1 MLGKSASA
9 SFRWNLAG
17 WIARNG
23 AAFLINIVLARI
35 LGPEP
40 YGLVALALI
49 FISIGNLILDPGL
62 SAGLVQKKEINNKD
76 IYYVFTIQVLLTLII
91 CGLIICLAPLIAKF
105 SNKSEIIPVLQILS
119 IALFFQSLGQTS
131 IALLKR
137 RMLFNRIQQSGIVS
151 YLVGYLAI
159 GLPLAYAGYG
169 VWSLVFAQLAQGV
182 LYLILIYGA
191 APHSLRFNFRDPGEL
206 SPFGINILG
215 ANIANWIISNYD
227 NTSIGWA
234 YGTTSL
240 GLYNRAWNLAL
251 TPVGIVVNSCQGVLF
266 TTSSKLQESIGRVKD
281 GLLGVFCFIGITLF
295 PFSICES
302 FIAYDLV
309 QFVYGDKWLNS
320 APILAV
326 LALAMPFF
334 ALMAIQGPVLAGLGK
349 PQIEIKL
356 QWIVVVFT
364 CVVFYFAIQS
374 SMQMIVWSV
383 IVIYTFRFF
392 LLSIINLK
400 TVGVTKQDVIR
411 ILLSIVIFSVIEM
424 LIALM
429 VGQLKIHLISII
441 KLLIQ
446 SLAGFF
452 GWIIVFVIGWNH
464 FLPGQI
470 KNLMIRFLPTRIVVI
485 LGNIKYPSKDGR
497 LIKEKI

>member
-1 MLGKSASA
+1 MLAKSVIS
-9 SFRWNLAG
+9 SFSWNLG
-17 WIARNG
+17 GLIARYG
-23 AAFLINIVLARI
+23 AAFLINIVLARK

-62 SAGLVQKKEINNKD
+62 SAGLVQKKELNNEE
-76 IYYVFTIQVLLTLII
+76 IYFVFTTQILLTLII

-105 SNKSEIIPVLQILS
+105 YNKPEIILVMQILS

-137 RMLFNRIQQSGIVS
+137 RMLFNKIQQSSIVS
-151 YLVGYLAI
+151 YLVGYLVI
-159 GLPLAYAGYG
+159 GLPLAYTGYG

-182 LYLILIYGA
+182 FYFILIYRS
-191 APHSLRFNFRDPGEL
+191 APYKLRFNFRDPGEL
-206 SPFGINILG
+206 SHFGINILG

-227 NTSIGWA
+227 NTSIGWT

-240 GLYNRAWNLAL
+240 GLYNRAWNLAM
-251 TPVGIVVNSCQGVLF
+251 TPVGIVVSSFQGVLF
-266 TTSSKLQESIGRVKD
+266 TTSSKLQETIGRVKD
-281 GLLGVFCFIGITLF
+281 GFLGAFCFIGITLF

-302 FIAYDLV
+302 LIAYDLV
-309 QFVYGDKWLNS
+309 QFIYGDKWLNS

-356 QWIVVVFT
+356 QWIVVGFS
-364 CVVFYFAIQS
+364 CVIFYFAIQS

-383 IVIYTFRFF
+383 FVIYIFRFF
-392 LLSIINLK
+392 LLSIINFK
-400 TVGVTKQDVIR
+400 IIGVAKQDVVR
-411 ILLSIVIFSVIEM
+411 ILLSIVIFSVTEL

-429 VGQLKIHLISII
+429 VGQLTIHLISIY

-446 SLAGFF
+446 GLAGFF
-452 GWIIVFVIGWNH
+452 GWIIVFMIGWNH
-464 FLPGQI
+464 FLPEQI
-470 KNLMIRFLPTRIVVI
+470 KSLVNRFLPIRIVII
-485 LGNIKYPSKDGR
+485 LDNIK
-497 LIKEKI
+497 